1 MATAGVVI
9 ASAVAVED
17 ATSRPVETAVDVF
30 MQPIVEVGHRQHAV
44 TAVAGRTVPR
54 TPQPRGGERRMLAA
68 ADRTAAAVD
77 RTAAVN
83 TISQ

>member
-1 MATAGVVI
+1 
-9 ASAVAVED
+9 
-17 ATSRPVETAVDVF
+17 
-30 MQPIVEVGHRQHAV
+30 
-44 TAVAGRTVPR
+44 VPR